1 MTLGASGCGQC
12 VGPVGV
18 VTGSS
23 GCDQWVGPSDV
34 VTGCG
39 QWVVDIM
46 FVSVLFGSLVPTF
59 CSIFKTLFFIL
70 VFSNLIRE
78 RIVLESFQH
87 LATRASEEVFQKLLS
102 LIQSCTL

>member
-46 FVSVLFGSLVPTF
+46 FVSVF
-59 CSIFKTLFFIL
+59 
-70 VFSNLIRE
+70 
-78 RIVLESFQH
+78 
-87 LATRASEEVFQKLLS
+87 LAALSLLS
-102 LIQSCTL
+102 VQFLKHCFSFLFSQIS